1 LPYNSISNLP
11 VGSGQR
17 SSQKTIKFTYMTH
30 YSRCFIEEKD
40 NAETKI
46 LLLVQ
51 EINATI
57 RVVDMMCG
65 LFGWS

>member
-1 LPYNSISNLP
+1 
-11 VGSGQR
+11 
-17 SSQKTIKFTYMTH
+17 MTH